1 MLKTFSLTD
10 IGKKRAMNQ
19 DFVFSS
25 ETPVGNLPNLFIV
38 ADGMGGHNGGG
49 FASSY
54 AVDVIKRDIEASREK
69 SIEDLLKSAV
79 RAANSAVRE
88 KAAGNSDLVGM
99 GTTVVM
105 AVVEED
111 VLHVCNV
118 GDSRLYIADQ
128 DSIRQITV
136 DHSYVEEMIRVGQLD
151 RESARTHEHKN
162 IITRAVGADDSIES
176 DYFKVKLKPGDI
188 ILMCSDGLSNML
200 SDDEILMVLKSGRDT
215 VMRAETLINAANE
228 NGGADNIA
236 VIVVEPDL

>member
-1 MLKTFSLTD
+1 
-10 IGKKRAMNQ
+10 MNQ

-105 AVVEED
+105 AVVEQD

-118 GDSRLYIADQ
+118 GDSRLYVANADG
-128 DSIRQITV
+128 IKQITV

-176 DYFKVKLKPGDI
+176 DYFKVKLKLGDI

-215 VMRAETLINAANE
+215 VMRAEALINAANE

-236 VIVVEPDL
+236 VIVVEPEI